1 MHVDLLNPS
10 RFLKAAE
17 FHGEDVTFTIADV
30 ELQELEREDN
40 SKERKGLMS
49 FRETP
54 KLLVLNRTNAKC
66 IAAMF
71 GNETDAWRGKRVT
84 FFPAP
89 MKDPFSGEQITAI
102 RVRGSPDITQP
113 VSATIKLRKR
123 KAQTMTMR
131 NTMTRF
137 IAQDDLEREVEAVS
151 AAIDA
156 CATVEELD
164 ATWNG
169 ALARGARLKAL
180 PKDAADAAT
189 KRFVERKRTLRAPPP
204 PSDQAS
210 LPPDATQ

>member
-49 FRETP
+49 FKETP

-66 IAAMF
+66 VAAMF
-71 GNETDAWRGKRVT
+71 GNETDTWRGKRVT

-89 MKDPFSGEQITAI
+89 MKDPFTGEQIAAI
-102 RVRGSPDITQP
+102 RVRGSPDISAP

-131 NTMTRF
+131 NTATRF
-137 IAQDDLEREVEAVS
+137 IAADDLEREVEAIN

-156 CATVEELD
+156 CSTAEECD
-164 ATWNG
+164 AAWNG
-169 ALARGARLKAL
+169 ALRRGTRLKAL
-180 PKDAADAAT
+180 PPDAAEAAT
-189 KRFVERKRTLRAPPP
+189 KRFVERKRATKATPSTAEAPPP
-204 PSDQAS
+204 A
-210 LPPDATQ
+210 

>member
-49 FRETP
+49 FKETP

-66 IAAMF
+66 ISAMF
-71 GNETDAWRGKRVT
+71 GVETDAWRGKRVT

-89 MKDPFSGEQITAI
+89 MKDPFSGEQIAAI
-102 RVRGSPDITQP
+102 RVRGSPDIKEP

-131 NTMTRF
+131 NTTTRF
-137 IAQDDLEREVEAVS
+137 IAQDDLEREVEAIN

-156 CATVEELD
+156 CATVEECD
-164 ATWNG
+164 AAWNG
-169 ALARGARLKAL
+169 ALRRGTRIKAL
-180 PKDAADAAT
+180 PPEAADAAT
-189 KRFVERKRTLRAPPP
+189 KRFVEKKRAVKAAAPAAVEAPPP
-204 PSDQAS
+204 A
-210 LPPDATQ
+210 